1 MEFDASYF
9 GSFIAGLISFLSPCV
24 LPLVP
29 PYLAY
34 MAGVSIGDMSDDE
47 RPPAVS
53 AKVVITAVIFVMGF
67 ATVFVALG
75 ASFSFLGSYVTRH
88 FDTLSYIAGGVII
101 VFGLHFLGLFKIGF
115 LYREARFQ
123 VEKKPGGFWGGY
135 VGAYAMGLAFAFGW
149 TPCVGPVLTAILF
162 VAGNEADATRGGLL
176 LFAYAMGI
184 GIPFIIAAMFAGQFM
199 RFMGRFRAHMGKVEK
214 FMGVLLIATGIM
226 FLTGTMQT
234 VAFFLLE
241 KMPSLGMNG

>member
-1 MEFDASYF
+1 MEFDPTSA
-9 GSFIAGLISFLSPCV
+9 GSFLAGLISFLSPCV

-34 MAGVSIGDMSDDE
+34 MAGVSLGEMSDDE

-53 AKVVITAVIFVMGF
+53 AKVVLTSIVFVLGF

-75 ASFSFLGSYVTRH
+75 ASFSYIGSFVTEYFQILSYV
-88 FDTLSYIAGGVII
+88 AGAIII

-123 VEKKPGGFWGGY
+123 VANKPLGL
-135 VGAYAMGLAFAFGW
+135 VGAYVMGLAFAFGW

-162 VAGNEADATRGGLL
+162 VAGNEADAMHGGLL
-176 LFAYAMGI
+176 LLAYALGI

-199 RFMGRFRAHMGKVEK
+199 RFMTKFRSQMGMIEK
-214 FMGVLLIATGIM
+214 IMGVMLVITGVL
-226 FLTGTMQT
+226 FLTGEMATIANFM
-234 VAFFLLE
+234 LE
-241 KMPSLGMNG
+241 KLPNLGRNG

>member
-1 MEFDASYF
+1 MEFDPTYA
-9 GSFIAGLISFLSPCV
+9 GSFLAGLISFLSPCV

-34 MAGVSIGDMSDDE
+34 MAGVSLGEMSDDE

-53 AKVVITAVIFVMGF
+53 AKVVLTSIVFVLGF

-75 ASFSFLGSYVTRH
+75 ASFSYIGSFVTEYFQILSYV
-88 FDTLSYIAGGVII
+88 AGAIII

-123 VEKKPGGFWGGY
+123 IANKPLGL
-135 VGAYAMGLAFAFGW
+135 VGAYVMGLAFAFGW

-162 VAGNEADATRGGLL
+162 VAGNEADAMHGGLL
-176 LFAYAMGI
+176 LLAYALGI

-199 RFMGRFRAHMGKVEK
+199 RFMTKFRSQMGMIEK
-214 FMGVLLIATGIM
+214 IMGVMLVITGVL
-226 FLTGTMQT
+226 FLTGEMATIANFM
-234 VAFFLLE
+234 LE
-241 KMPSLGMNG
+241 KLPNLGRNG

>member
-1 MEFDASYF
+1 MEFDATYF
-9 GSFIAGLISFLSPCV
+9 GSFIAGLVSFLSPCV

-34 MAGVSIGDMSDDE
+34 MAGVSMSEMSDDE

-53 AKVVITAVIFVMGF
+53 SKVIITSILFVAGF

-75 ASFSFLGSYVTRH
+75 ASFSYLGSFITEH
-88 FDTLSYIAGGVII
+88 FDILGYIAGAVII

-123 VEKKPGGFWGGY
+123 VASKPLGFL
-135 VGAYAMGLAFAFGW
+135 GAYIMGLAFAFGW

-162 VAGNEADATRGGLL
+162 VAGNEADAMRGASLL
-176 LFAYAMGI
+176 LTYSLGI

-199 RFMGRFRAHMGKVEK
+199 RFMTKFRAHMGTVEK
-214 FMGVLLIATGIM
+214 VMGVMLVLTGIL
-226 FLTGTMQT
+226 FISGEMQT
-234 VAFFLLE
+234 IAFYLLE
-241 KMPSLGMNG
+241 KLPSLGKFG